1 MNPLEN
7 PAILYLRTWLE
18 IRLRQLRAE
27 DRSLGA
33 SAIEWAIITGILAS
47 IAIAI
52 GLVIF
57 NKVRDAGNTIQVG
70 DGSGSGAR

>member
-1 MNPLEN
+1 MNPLEA
-7 PAILYLRTWLE
+7 PAIVYLRAWLGV
-18 IRLRQLRAE
+18 RLRRARSE

-70 DGSGSGAR
+70 DGTGNGTR

>member
-1 MNPLEN
+1 MPRLLF
-7 PAILYLRTWLE
+7 AYAMLRRE
-18 IRLRQLRAE
+18 GLRRRE
-27 DRSLGA
+27 DSQLGA

-57 NKVRDAGNTIQVG
+57 NKVKDAGDNIKIG
-70 DGSGSGAR
+70 NGSGNGGR